1 MQWLAELCVRRPVFA
16 AVLTLVTMVVGG
28 VFVTQL
34 GVDQFPKIDFPV
46 VVVTTVLPGASP
58 EDIETSIS
66 DKIEGAVNTIN
77 GVDELRSN
85 SSEGFSQVLVQFV
98 LEKNVDVAA
107 QEVQQKVNTVL
118 AELPKGIDPPIVQK
132 FDPDAI
138 PILFIALNGKDKDVR
153 EITDLADRVVR
164 RRLESISGVGQVVLI
179 GGRKRQI
186 DVQVDPVK
194 LKALG
199 IPPTEV
205 AAVIGAQ
212 NMTLPGGRVDTSR
225 DFLTV
230 KVKGRVASVDELR
243 SIVIREQNGR
253 AVRLDELAD
262 VRDTVADVETSAQW
276 NGAPTVL
283 LALRKQSGTNTVA
296 VVDAVRARLSELQ
309 QELPPGYSLDVQRDG
324 SAVVRTGTKAV
335 VEHLVVGALLA
346 ALIVLVFLG
355 NVRSTVIAA
364 IAIPTSII
372 GTFALMKMMGYTL
385 NSITLLALALAVGIV
400 IDDAIVVLEIIFKHV
415 EEKGVDPQTAAIE
428 GTKEIGTAVLA
439 TTLSLI
445 AVFLPIAF
453 VAGIPGRFLSS
464 FGITMSFSIAV
475 SLFVS
480 FTLTPMLASKWL
492 KQKAA
497 GDHSRSLL
505 ERIVD
510 VGYRP
515 VENLYGRV
523 LAFIMRHRWIVVIA
537 SILAIVSMVPMAGKA
552 RKGFLPVDDRA
563 QFEVVVRLPEGRSVA
578 SSELIGARVA
588 RIIREVPEVTATML
602 TVGDDAAKTP
612 NQARIYVKLV
622 DPDKRKRTQSEIKD
636 YVRTQV
642 LPALPKDLRVTIADV
657 NEFGNGQATQRI
669 QYILAGPDL
678 ELLEKATN
686 EIIPKVKALPGAVDV
701 DSSLV
706 TGKPEITVNIDR
718 ARAADLGVQ
727 VSDIAQALQL
737 LIAGQKVSAYEE
749 NGEQYDIRM
758 RAAQDYRTD
767 EDMLQL
773 INVPSRKLGM
783 VSLADVVKVGR
794 DESLSTISRY
804 QRERQLVIM
813 ANAGPGAS
821 EGEIGEQILKIMQD
835 QKLPPGFS
843 IKPQGQT
850 KLMKETGISFILGL
864 LASMLFMYLI
874 LAAQFESWLH
884 PITILVS
891 LPLTLPFAI
900 ASVIIFGQAL
910 DLYSFL
916 GIFVLFGVVKKNGIL
931 QVAHTDQLRDEWQPK
946 LAAAYAKVDRTL
958 PEAELR
964 RALKEELAG
973 LLTADAVDRAVAKS
987 KKGQPIW
994 YTILTYLGML
1004 FMTLPLVAQWVI
1016 PPNRRDPG
1024 NLHDPLWRALDDEL
1038 RLKAILQGNK
1048 DRLRPILMTTFA
1060 FVAGMIPLVTAQGI
1074 GAGFNRATAGVVVG
1088 GQVLSLLL
1096 TLLAVPVAYSWLDHL
1111 SITFRR
1117 RFQQR
1122 GERRAPVM
1130 VAAHATPP
1138 TAPAGSAAE
1147 VGK

>member
-1 MQWLAELCVRRPVFA
+1 MQWLAELCVKRPVFA

-46 VVVTTVLPGASP
+46 IVVSTVLPGASP
-58 EDIETSIS
+58 EDVETSIS

-77 GVDELRSN
+77 GIDELRSI

-98 LEKNVDVAA
+98 LEKNVDVASA
-107 QEVQQKVNTVL
+107 EVQQKVNTVL

-132 FDPDAI
+132 FDPDAV
-138 PILFIALNGKDKDVR
+138 PILFIALNGKDKDIR
-153 EITDLADRVVR
+153 EITDIADRVVR

-194 LKALG
+194 LRGLG
-199 IPPTEV
+199 ITPAEV
-205 AAVIGAQ
+205 AAAINAQ
-212 NMTLPGGRVDTSR
+212 NMTLPGGRIETSR

-230 KVKGRVASVDELR
+230 KVNGRVTSVDELKGI
-243 SIVIREQNGR
+243 IVREQSGR
-253 AVRLDELAD
+253 AVRLDELAE
-262 VRDTVADVETSAQW
+262 VRDTVEDVSTSAQW
-276 NGAPTVL
+276 NGTPTVL
-283 LALRKQSGTNTVA
+283 MALRKQSGTNTVA
-296 VVDAVRARLSELQ
+296 VVDAVRERIGELQ
-309 QELPPGYSLDVQRDG
+309 KELPQGYSLDVQRDG
-324 SAVVRTGTKAV
+324 SQVVRTGTKAV
-335 VEHLVVGALLA
+335 VEHLVLGALLA

-355 NVRSTVIAA
+355 NLRSTVIAA
-364 IAIPTSII
+364 IAIPTSIV
-372 GTFALMKMMGYTL
+372 GTFALMKIQGYTL

-415 EEKGVDPQTAAIE
+415 EEKGVDPATAAIE
-428 GTKEIGTAVLA
+428 GTREIGTAVLA
-439 TTLSLI
+439 TTLSLV

-464 FGITMSFSIAV
+464 FGITMSFSIVV

-492 KQKAA
+492 KQKAK
-497 GDHSRSLL
+497 GDHSKSVL
-505 ERIVD
+505 EKLVD

-515 VENLYGRV
+515 VEGVYGRA
-523 LAFIMRHRWIVVIA
+523 LAFVMRHRWLVVIA
-537 SILAIVSMVPMAGKA
+537 SLLALVSIVPMGKAA

-578 SSELIGARVA
+578 SAELVGARVA
-588 RIIREVPEVTATML
+588 RIIREVPEVNATMM
-602 TVGDDAAKTP
+602 TVGDDPAKTP
-612 NQARIYVKLV
+612 NQARIFVKLV
-622 DPDKRKRTQSEIKD
+622 DPDKRARSQNDIKD
-636 YVRTQV
+636 YVRTKI
-642 LPALPKDLRVTIADV
+642 LPTLAPDLRVTVADV
-657 NEFGNGQATQRI
+657 NEFGGGQATQRV
-669 QYILAGPDL
+669 QYIIAGPDL
-678 ELLEKATN
+678 KVLEQATKDV
-686 EIIPKVKALPGAVDV
+686 IPKVKALPGAVDV

-706 TGKPEITVNIDR
+706 TGKPEITIHIDR
-718 ARAADLGVQ
+718 DRAADLGVQ
-727 VSDIAQALQL
+727 VADVASALQL
-737 LIAGQKVSAYEE
+737 LIAGQKVSSYEE
-749 NGEQYDIRM
+749 RGEQYDVRL
-758 RAAQDYRTD
+758 RATQSYRTD

-773 INVPSRKLGM
+773 ITVPSRKVGM
-783 VSLADVVKVGR
+783 VSLADVVTLGR
-794 DESLSTISRY
+794 DESLSSIQRY
-804 QRERQLVIM
+804 QRERQVVIM

-821 EGEIGEQILKIMQD
+821 EGDIADSILKTLQD
-835 QKLPPGFS
+835 QHLPKGFS
-843 IKPQGQT
+843 IKAQGQT
-850 KLMKETGISFILGL
+850 KLMKETGLSFILGL
-864 LASMLFMYLI
+864 LASMVFMYLI

-884 PITILVS
+884 PITILIS

-931 QVAHTDQLRDEWQPK
+931 QVAHTDTLRDEWQPK
-946 LAAAYAKVDRTL
+946 LAAAYARVDRTL
-958 PEAELR
+958 PPKELR
-964 RALKEELAG
+964 GALKEELAG
-973 LLTADAVDRAVAKS
+973 LLSPEQVDRALAKS
-987 KKGQPIW
+987 IKGDSLP
-994 YTILTYLGML
+994 YRVLTWMGMF
-1004 FMTLPLVAQWVI
+1004 FMAIPLLAQWVI

-1060 FVAGMIPLVTAQGI
+1060 FVAGMIPLVTARGI
-1074 GAGFNRATAGVVVG
+1074 GSGFNKATAGVVIG

-1111 SITFRR
+1111 SVTFRR
-1117 RFQQR
+1117 LFQQR
-1122 GERRAPVM
+1122 GEKAPAPVP
-1130 VAAHATPP
+1130 ASPPRHAP
-1138 TAPAGSAAE
+1138 PAGVAE